1 MAMYQYTAVNDAGD
15 KTKGEVFAQ
24 DKPHLSNLLNQQDLW
39 LLQCKTINNPEQYT
53 PSRIKV
59 SRREMIDLFT
69 AFSTMLKAGVPLLD
83 TIDALAQNT
92 PNEGLVYVLS
102 MMHADVESGMPLSQT
117 MEKHQT
123 IFPTQVTSVIKA
135 GEHSGQLPATFI
147 ELRQYYQWLAN
158 LMGDIKQASTY
169 PLIIFFVV
177 CLFILILFTFVVPRF
192 TDMLNG
198 LGVALPMVT
207 SLVIDLSTF
216 TLQYWWLILG
226 TPIILW
232 MGIRWLYKRS
242 TSFANAFD
250 DFKLNLPVFGDIN
263 RMIALSRFTH
273 HFSIMFRSGIQILE
287 CLQHCRELVGNA
299 KLAVIIHE
307 TEQNVREGRNMSETL
322 TKHDAFPPMLLQ
334 MIKVGEATGDLDTAM
349 NQVSLYYDE
358 EIPRRVKRVFSIL
371 EPIIMLMLIGVVGTV
386 AIAIFLPMVS
396 MLGGIK

>member
-1 MAMYQYTAVNDAGD
+1 MAMYQYTAVNDAGE

-24 DKPHLSNLLNQQDLW
+24 DKPHLSNLLNQQGLW
-39 LLQCKTINNPEQYT
+39 LLQCKTINNPEQHT

-83 TIDALAQNT
+83 TINALAQNT
-92 PNEGLVYVLS
+92 PNEGLAYVLT

-232 MGIRWLYKRS
+232 MGVRWLYKRS

-307 TEQNVREGRNMSETL
+307 TEKNVREGRNMSETL

>member
-1 MAMYQYTAVNDAGD
+1 MTMYQYTAVNDAGE
-15 KTKGEVFAQ
+15 KAKGEVFAQ
-24 DKPHLSNLLNQQDLW
+24 DKPHLSHLLNQQGLW
-39 LLQCKTINNPEQYT
+39 LLQCKTINNPEQHT
-53 PSRIKV
+53 PPRIKV

-83 TIDALAQNT
+83 TIDTLAQNT
-92 PNEGLVYVLS
+92 PNEGLAYVLT
-102 MMHADVESGMPLSQT
+102 MMHADIESGIPLSQA

-135 GEHSGQLPATFI
+135 GELSGQLPATFI

-192 TDMLNG
+192 TDMLHG

-207 SLVIDLSTF
+207 SLVIDLSAF

-232 MGIRWLYKRS
+232 IGIRWLYKRS
-242 TSFANAFD
+242 TSFANLFD

-307 TEQNVREGRNMSETL
+307 TEKNVREGRNMSETL

-334 MIKVGEATGDLDTAM
+334 MIKVGETTGDLDAAM

-371 EPIIMLMLIGVVGTV
+371 EPIIMLILIGVVGTV